1 MRKYISGNCSVF
13 FTVTDSLENY
23 SNLGITVIHKKQNHL
38 LFLDY
43 DCLIRS
49 EGNLFA
55 YFSIVVVGN
64 QNLSVCEF
72 FRKFY
77 FAGIFT
83 EVAIYDEFF
92 HLRVYGCKRKYLY
105 RHQESDHRY
114 RKRSDHFR
122 DEV

>member
-92 HLRVYGCKRKYLY
+92 ISECTDVSVNIFIVIKNQIIGTV
-105 RHQESDHRY
+105 
-114 RKRSDHFR
+114 KRSDHFR